1 MGKPKWN
8 DKLRQ
13 QFFVKLRKGETKI
26 DEKPASI
33 WGRYS
38 DLVGHMAC
46 DTFKRNWKPILAQH
60 LAREGMGGKLFLL
73 MYEIDCTNLLSNI
86 YYYLYLNPV
95 IR

>member
-13 QFFVKLRKGETKI
+13 NFFVKLRKGEIKI
-26 DEKPASI
+26 DEKLASI

-46 DTFKRNWKPILAQH
+46 DTFKHNWKPILAQH

-73 MYEIDCTNLLSNI
+73 MYEIDCTNLLSNM
-86 YYYLYLNPV
+86 YYYL
-95 IR
+95 